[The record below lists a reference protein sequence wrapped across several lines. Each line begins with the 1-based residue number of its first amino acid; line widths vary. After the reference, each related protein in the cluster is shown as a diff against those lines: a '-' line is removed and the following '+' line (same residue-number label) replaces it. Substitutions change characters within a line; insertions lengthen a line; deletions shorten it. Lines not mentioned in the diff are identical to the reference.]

1 MNDLEAAV
9 GQAAAAFESLCIPYM
24 LIGGLAVSVWGE
36 PRATLDADFTVWT
49 EPDDF
54 EQTVLR
60 LCESF
65 QCLTRNP
72 VEFTRGTRVL
82 PVRTPQGIRMDIIFG
97 SLSWEKEAIVR
108 AQRKELSGRNVA
120 VASVEDLIVMK
131 LFSEREKDADD
142 ARRLLIRFRTDL
154 DQGYLEPLLRSLAD
168 SLARP
173 EILEVWRSTRDTPH
187 SGMNS

>member
-9 GQAAAAFESLCIPYM
+9 GEAAAVFESLGIPYM
-24 LIGGLAVSVWGE
+24 LIGGLAVSAWGE

-54 EQTVLR
+54 ERTVLR

-65 QCLTRNP
+65 QCLTRDP
-72 VEFTRGTRVL
+72 IEFARSARVL
-82 PVRTPQGIRMDIIFG
+82 PVRSAQGTRMDIVFG
-97 SLSWEKEAIVR
+97 SLPWEREAIAR
-108 AQRKELSGRNVA
+108 AQQKELSGKNVT

-142 ARRLLIRFRTDL
+142 ARRLLIRFGREL
-154 DQGYLEPLLRSLAD
+154 DQGYLEPLLTSLAD

-173 EILEVWRSTRDTPH
+173 EILEVWRNT
-187 SGMNS
+187 SGGSGL

>member
-1 MNDLEAAV
+1 MSDLEAAV
-9 GQAAAAFESLCIPYM
+9 AQAAAVFESLGIPYM

-36 PRATLDADFTVWT
+36 PRATIDADFTVWT

-72 VEFTRGTRVL
+72 AEFARGARVL
-82 PVRTPQGIRMDIIFG
+82 PIRTAQGTRMDIIFG
-97 SLSWEKEAIVR
+97 RLPWEKEAIGR
-108 AQRKELSGRNVA
+108 AQQKELSGRSVA

-142 ARRLLIRFRTDL
+142 ARRLLNRFKGKL
-154 DQGYLEPLLRSLAD
+154 DPGYLEPLLESLAD

-173 EILEVWRSTRDTPH
+173 EILEAWRGTQSD
-187 SGMNS
+187 SSL